1 MILVIVLAQ
10 TNLLQ
15 WSVLSLFL
23 VYILV
28 PFQNIHT
35 HTHTHTQLRSIS
47 VQVMVVEETYIM
59 YIRE

>member
-23 VYILV
+23 AYILV
-28 PFQNIHT
+28 PFQNT
-35 HTHTHTQLRSIS
+35 HTHTHTQLRGIS
-47 VQVMVVEETYIM
+47 VQVMVVVET
-59 YIRE
+59 